1 MQFIH
6 EEEFTTIN
14 QGGTVMGYG
23 LLFWFPHGRA
33 DGGMMGQEKIDI
45 FISYSGREKI
55 DIFVSY
61 RGVRNNW
68 YFVSYRGREKIDIFV
83 SYRGQIVMD
92 S

>member
-83 SYRGQIVMD
+83 SCRGQIVMD

>member
-45 FISYSGREKI
+45 FISYRGREKI